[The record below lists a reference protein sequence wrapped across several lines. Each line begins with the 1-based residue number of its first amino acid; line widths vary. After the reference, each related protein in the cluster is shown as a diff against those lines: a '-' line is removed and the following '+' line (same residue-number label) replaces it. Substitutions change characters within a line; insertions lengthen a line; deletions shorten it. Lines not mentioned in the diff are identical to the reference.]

1 MTPRLHRH
9 VLVWL
14 IGLALCAAVALR
26 AHYTADMS
34 AFLPRSPT
42 PAQQL
47 LVDQLTEGVLSRL
60 LLVGIEGASPEAR
73 ADLSRAL
80 ARRLDESGQFRSVQ
94 NGDPAALA
102 VDRDLLFNNRYLLS
116 RAVTPEHFSVA
127 GLREAIGNSIDLL
140 GSPAGMMLKKILPQ
154 DPTGEIVELIGSLD
168 TGGGPASA
176 HGAWVSKDGQRAI
189 LMLQTRASGSDTDAQ
204 EVAIAR
210 IHSDFAAVAASQ
222 PDARV
227 LVSGAAVF
235 AVKSRAAI
243 QSEAVRLSTAGSV
256 MVICLLLLIYRSP
269 TAVVLGLIPVA
280 SGALAGIAAVA
291 LGFGT
296 VHGLTI
302 GFGTTLIGEAVD
314 YSIYY
319 FVQSDGAERDGS
331 PGNWMARF
339 WPTIRLGV
347 LTSVI
352 GFASLLFSGFP
363 GLAQLGLYSIAGL
376 VTAAAITRFVLP
388 HLRPAGLPIRDI
400 RPVGVAVAGLW
411 QHLTRLRPLIAVL
424 AVAAIGVLVTHH
436 DRVWSATLSGLSPVS
451 DADQALDQRLRADL
465 GAPDLRYL
473 VVLKAA
479 DREAALAAAEKVGA
493 RLDGLVA
500 AGTLG
505 GYESPARFLPS
516 VATQAARQHALPE
529 RAELARRLDAALE
542 GQPLSASRLTPF
554 LDAVD
559 AARRQPLLTPD
570 SLRGSTL
577 ALAVDSLLLQ
587 RPTGWTVLMPLRAP
601 RRRPAPRPRRRARR
615 AGGRRQRRPV
625 RGHLRRILRPLPGLP
640 RRSDP
645 AVAGRQPRHRPADG
659 RRPAQPRPPGPGARP
674 AADRR
679 TAGHGRPHPGRRTPH
694 PAASGRHVADRRGR
708 LQLRPVLRPP
718 RRQPRRRPAHPRLA
732 APRQPRHRH
741 RLRHPGDLA
750 GPGAQGH
757 RHHRRPRRG
766 AHPAALGDPRPAP
779 AHARRVLTSW
789 PAGSPA
795 PS

>member
-116 RAVTPEHFSVA
+116 RAVTPERFSVA
-127 GLREAIGNSIDLL
+127 GLREAIGSSIDLL

-210 IHSDFAAVAASQ
+210 IHSDFAAVAANQ

-347 LTSVI
+347 LTSVM

-516 VATQAARQHALPE
+516 TATQAARQHALPE
-529 RAELARRLDAALE
+529 RAELARRLDAALD

-601 RRRPAPRPRRRARR
+601 
-615 AGGRRQRRPV
+615 AGDQ
-625 RGHLRRILRPLPGLP
+625 PL
-640 RRSDP
+640 DP
-645 AVAGRQPRHRPADG
+645 AAVRAALEGAGNDALFVDIFGESSALYRAYLDEAILLSLAGSLAIVLLMAAVLRSPGRLARVLAPLLIAELLVMAGLALAGERLTLLHLVGMLLIVAVGSNYALFFDRPDANPADD
-659 RRPAQPRPPGPGARP
+659 PRTLASLLLANLATVIGFGILAISPVPVLKAIGITVGPGA
-674 AADRR
+674 
-679 TAGHGRPHPGRRTPH
+679 
-694 PAASGRHVADRRGR
+694 
-708 LQLRPVLRPP
+708 VLTLLLSAILARRPP
-718 RRQPRRRPAHPRLA
+718 T
-732 APRQPRHRH
+732 
-741 RLRHPGDLA
+741 
-750 GPGAQGH
+750 
-757 RHHRRPRRG
+757 
-766 AHPAALGDPRPAP
+766 
-779 AHARRVLTSW
+779 RVAS
-789 PAGSPA
+789 
-795 PS
+795 

>member
-127 GLREAIGNSIDLL
+127 GLREAIGSSIDLL

-210 IHSDFAAVAASQ
+210 IHSDFAAVAANQ

-516 VATQAARQHALPE
+516 TATQAARQHALPE
-529 RAELARRLDAALE
+529 RAELARRLDAALD

-554 LDAVD
+554 LEAVD

-601 RRRPAPRPRRRARR
+601 
-615 AGGRRQRRPV
+615 AGDQ
-625 RGHLRRILRPLPGLP
+625 PL
-640 RRSDP
+640 DP
-645 AVAGRQPRHRPADG
+645 AAVRAALEGAGNDALFVDIFGESSALYRAYLDEAILLSLAGSLAIVLLMAAVLRSPGRLARVLAPLLIAELLVMAGLALAGERLTLLHLVGMLLIVAVGSNYALFFDRPDANPADD
-659 RRPAQPRPPGPGARP
+659 PRTLASLLLANLATVIGFGILAISPVPVLKAIGITVGPGA
-674 AADRR
+674 
-679 TAGHGRPHPGRRTPH
+679 
-694 PAASGRHVADRRGR
+694 
-708 LQLRPVLRPP
+708 VLTLLLSAILARRPP
-718 RRQPRRRPAHPRLA
+718 T
-732 APRQPRHRH
+732 
-741 RLRHPGDLA
+741 
-750 GPGAQGH
+750 
-757 RHHRRPRRG
+757 
-766 AHPAALGDPRPAP
+766 
-779 AHARRVLTSW
+779 RVAS
-789 PAGSPA
+789 
-795 PS
+795 

>member
-210 IHSDFAAVAASQ
+210 IHSDFAAVAANQ

-516 VATQAARQHALPE
+516 TATQAARQHALPE
-529 RAELARRLDAALE
+529 RAELARRLDAALD

-554 LDAVD
+554 LEAVD

-601 RRRPAPRPRRRARR
+601 
-615 AGGRRQRRPV
+615 AGDQ
-625 RGHLRRILRPLPGLP
+625 PL
-640 RRSDP
+640 DP
-645 AVAGRQPRHRPADG
+645 AAVRAALEGAGNDALFVDIFGESSALYRAYLDEAILLSLAGSLAIVLLMAAVLRSPGRLARVLAPLLIAELLVMAGLALAGERLTLLHLVGMLLIVAVGSNYALFFDRPDANPADD
-659 RRPAQPRPPGPGARP
+659 PRTLASLLLANLATVIGFGILAISPVPVLKAIGITVGPGA
-674 AADRR
+674 
-679 TAGHGRPHPGRRTPH
+679 
-694 PAASGRHVADRRGR
+694 
-708 LQLRPVLRPP
+708 VLTLLLSAILARRPP
-718 RRQPRRRPAHPRLA
+718 T
-732 APRQPRHRH
+732 
-741 RLRHPGDLA
+741 
-750 GPGAQGH
+750 
-757 RHHRRPRRG
+757 
-766 AHPAALGDPRPAP
+766 
-779 AHARRVLTSW
+779 RVAS
-789 PAGSPA
+789 
-795 PS
+795 

>member
-14 IGLALCAAVALR
+14 IGLALCAAVALS

-210 IHSDFAAVAASQ
+210 IHSDFAAVAANQ

-347 LTSVI
+347 LTSVM

-516 VATQAARQHALPE
+516 TATQAARQHALPE
-529 RAELARRLDAALE
+529 RAELARRLDAALD

-601 RRRPAPRPRRRARR
+601 
-615 AGGRRQRRPV
+615 AGDQ
-625 RGHLRRILRPLPGLP
+625 PL
-640 RRSDP
+640 DP
-645 AVAGRQPRHRPADG
+645 AAVRAALEGAGNDALFVDIFGESSALYRAYLDEAILLSLAGSLAIVLLMAAVLRSPGRLARVLAPLLIAELLVMAGLALAGERLTLLHLVGMLLIVAVGSNYALFFDRPDANPADD
-659 RRPAQPRPPGPGARP
+659 PRTLASLLLANLATVIGFGILAISPVPVLKAIGITVGPGA
-674 AADRR
+674 
-679 TAGHGRPHPGRRTPH
+679 
-694 PAASGRHVADRRGR
+694 
-708 LQLRPVLRPP
+708 VLTLLLSAILARRPP
-718 RRQPRRRPAHPRLA
+718 T
-732 APRQPRHRH
+732 
-741 RLRHPGDLA
+741 
-750 GPGAQGH
+750 
-757 RHHRRPRRG
+757 
-766 AHPAALGDPRPAP
+766 
-779 AHARRVLTSW
+779 RVAS
-789 PAGSPA
+789 
-795 PS
+795 

>member
-14 IGLALCAAVALR
+14 IGLALCATVALR

-210 IHSDFAAVAASQ
+210 IHSDFAAVAANQ

-347 LTSVI
+347 LTSVM

-516 VATQAARQHALPE
+516 TATQAARQHALPE
-529 RAELARRLDAALE
+529 RAELARRLDAALD

-601 RRRPAPRPRRRARR
+601 
-615 AGGRRQRRPV
+615 AGDQ
-625 RGHLRRILRPLPGLP
+625 PL
-640 RRSDP
+640 DP
-645 AVAGRQPRHRPADG
+645 AAVRAALEGAGNDALFVDIFGESSALYRAYLDEAILLSLAGSLAIVLLMAAVLRSPGRLARVLAPLLIAELLVMAGLALAGERLTLLHLVGMLLIVAVGSNYALFFDRPDANPADD
-659 RRPAQPRPPGPGARP
+659 PRTLASLLLANLATVIGFGILAISPVPVLKAIGITVGPGA
-674 AADRR
+674 
-679 TAGHGRPHPGRRTPH
+679 
-694 PAASGRHVADRRGR
+694 
-708 LQLRPVLRPP
+708 VLTLLLSAILARRPP
-718 RRQPRRRPAHPRLA
+718 T
-732 APRQPRHRH
+732 
-741 RLRHPGDLA
+741 
-750 GPGAQGH
+750 
-757 RHHRRPRRG
+757 
-766 AHPAALGDPRPAP
+766 
-779 AHARRVLTSW
+779 RVAS
-789 PAGSPA
+789 
-795 PS
+795 

>member
-127 GLREAIGNSIDLL
+127 GLREAIGSSIDLL

-210 IHSDFAAVAASQ
+210 IHSDFAAVAANQ

-269 TAVVLGLIPVA
+269 TALVLGLIPVA

-516 VATQAARQHALPE
+516 TATQAARQHALPE
-529 RAELARRLDAALE
+529 RAELARRLDAALD

-559 AARRQPLLTPD
+559 AARRQSLLTPD

-601 RRRPAPRPRRRARR
+601 
-615 AGGRRQRRPV
+615 AGDQ
-625 RGHLRRILRPLPGLP
+625 PL
-640 RRSDP
+640 DP
-645 AVAGRQPRHRPADG
+645 AAVRAALEGAGNDALFVDIFGESSALYRAYLDEAILLSLAGSLAIVLLMAAVLRSPGRLARVLAPLLIAELLVMAGLALAGERLTLLHLVGMLLIVAVGSNYALFFDRPDANPADD
-659 RRPAQPRPPGPGARP
+659 PRTLASLLLANLATVIGFGILAISPVPVLKAIGITVGPGA
-674 AADRR
+674 
-679 TAGHGRPHPGRRTPH
+679 
-694 PAASGRHVADRRGR
+694 
-708 LQLRPVLRPP
+708 VLTLLLSAILARRPP
-718 RRQPRRRPAHPRLA
+718 T
-732 APRQPRHRH
+732 
-741 RLRHPGDLA
+741 
-750 GPGAQGH
+750 
-757 RHHRRPRRG
+757 
-766 AHPAALGDPRPAP
+766 
-779 AHARRVLTSW
+779 RVAS
-789 PAGSPA
+789 
-795 PS
+795 